1 MNESLYTNIAELLAT
16 LPNADDKQARRALM
30 LNAGLP
36 SALIDQIDAT
46 GATADFWPNFVEKLR
61 KFGTLPNGESAL
73 VAVLLEARKA
83 GGKEKQARCK
93 ELIAEVENAAGA
105 FPFAGETAAA
115 YQRYRA
121 YVQKQY
127 GTMKILTMS
136 RPMPMEG
143 FFTQVNLLS
152 KPAAFRRHPKEIE
165 QLRDVFV
172 GNTSFGE
179 KIEKGQDG
187 LQAVREHPR
196 LFILGKPGAGKTTF
210 LKYVA
215 LRAAAETL
223 DTDAPPVPMLIF
235 LRDLHRRNL
244 SLFDFIVQE
253 FEGCDFPDARAFVTA
268 QLKQGRALLLFDGLD
283 EVNVDQA
290 ERERVIREIKE
301 FSQKYTQSRIVV
313 TCRAAAEEYCFD
325 DFIYV
330 EMADFEP
337 EQVRSFVRHWFEKTP
352 NAETRLAG
360 TPEEHAARFFEE
372 FERNERLRDLAKS
385 PLLLT
390 LLCIGF
396 EEAQS
401 FPDRRSEIY
410 KEALDV
416 LLRQWDKSRGISRDP
431 RYQKLSPDRK
441 HQMFARIAAET
452 FERGEYLWPLQQIGE
467 RVEAFMRRLP
477 QSAASEDLRG
487 ADVVKTIEAQ
497 HGIFVER
504 AHDIYSFAHL
514 TFQEYYAARYL
525 VEHPAAFP
533 NLIANHIN
541 DYRWEEVF
549 LLTAEM
555 LADADDLF
563 ALWLDKLD
571 DMVRQSDRLTR
582 LLKLVETQ
590 APLLEFDEEMAS
602 EEIRAAYARYTP
614 LQRRVEM
621 MRVRTLT
628 AFIIVSA
635 ADAATYAADS
645 AASAATYAAD
655 SAAAATTSAAANAN
669 FAFSFDA
676 ADFAVVFAA
685 ADFDADGEIAVAV
698 AAFAAVAVARLLA
711 RAIRRSQRHGLT
723 ALAAE
728 LQAVKLPKNK
738 KNKKA
743 WKTFGQRI
751 LTIFRAHFPAAEY
764 ELTKEEAEQVTP
776 YLESTALLLRCLKNA
791 CVSNRAAIEDRL
803 LRAPVAKCQ

>member
-1 MNESLYTNIAELLAT
+1 MNESLYTKIVELLIT

-36 SALIDQIDAT
+36 DTLIDQVDAT
-46 GATADFWPNFVEKLR
+46 GATANFWPNFVEKLR
-61 KFGTLPNGESAL
+61 KFGMLTNGESAL
-73 VAVLLEARKA
+73 IAVLIEARNAVGAEKKA
-83 GGKEKQARCK
+83 EYKK
-93 ELIAEVENAAGA
+93 LIAEVENAAGT
-105 FPFAGETAAA
+105 FPFAGATAAA

-165 QLRDVFV
+165 QLQDVFV

-187 LQAVREHPR
+187 LQAVRKYSR

-223 DTDAPPVPMLIF
+223 DPNAPLVPMLIF
-235 LRDLHRRNL
+235 LRDLHRRNQ
-244 SLFDFIVQE
+244 SLFDFIVGE
-253 FEGCDFPDARAFVTA
+253 FEACDFPDARAFVTT

-283 EVNVDQA
+283 EVNVDLA
-290 ERERVIREIKE
+290 ERERVIREIND
-301 FSQKYTQSRIVV
+301 FSRKYGQSRIVV
-313 TCRAAAEEYCFD
+313 TCRAAAEEYAFD
-325 DFIYV
+325 GFTYV

-337 EQVRSFVRHWFEKTP
+337 EQVQAFVRHWFEKTP
-352 NAETRLAG
+352 NDATRLAG
-360 TPEEHAARFFEE
+360 TPEEHAARFFKE
-372 FERNERLRDLAKS
+372 FERNQRLRDLAKS

-416 LLRQWDKSRGISRDP
+416 LLRQWDKSRGICRDP
-431 RYQKLSPDRK
+431 RYQALSLDRK

-452 FERGEYLWPLQQIGE
+452 FERGEYLWPLDRIGE
-467 RVEAFMRRLP
+467 RVADYLRRLP
-477 QSAASEDLRG
+477 QTDPHEEIDG

-504 AHDIYSFAHL
+504 AHEIYSFAHL

-533 NLIANHIN
+533 NLIANHAHE
-541 DYRWEEVF
+541 DRWENRWQEVF

-555 LADADDLF
+555 LADADELF
-563 ALWLDKLD
+563 ALWLKSLDK
-571 DMVRQSDRLTR
+571 MARKSDRLMR

-590 APLLEFDEEMAS
+590 ALQIDENTPEDIYFIVADNSPLQ
-602 EEIRAAYARYTP
+602 IRALIMCLRIQTADEIEYASNSNFA
-614 LQRRVEM
+614 
-621 MRVRTLT
+621 
-628 AFIIVSA
+628 AFPDAKDV
-635 ADAATYAADS
+635 ADAAEIGSDGDFAIYSYIDTAY
-645 AASAATYAAD
+645 
-655 SAAAATTSAAANAN
+655 TTAMAANSDIYLIEAWLN
-669 FAFSFDA
+669 QAIQNSITQ
-676 ADFAVVFAA
+676 
-685 ADFDADGEIAVAV
+685 G
-698 AAFAAVAVARLLA
+698 LNTLA
-711 RAIRRSQRHGLT
+711 T
-723 ALAAE
+723 E
-728 LQAVKLPKNK
+728 LQAVSLPGNEYDRQ
-738 KNKKA
+738 A
-743 WKTFGQRI
+743 LLMARQCI

-803 LRAPVAKCQ
+803 LRAPKLQG

>member
-1 MNESLYTNIAELLAT
+1 MNESLYAKIANLLAT
-16 LPNADDKQARRALM
+16 LPNAHDEQARRALM

-36 SALIDQIDAT
+36 DHFIAQVDAT
-46 GATADFWPNFVEKLR
+46 GTTATFWPNFVEKLG
-61 KFGTLPNGESAL
+61 KYGNIANGESTL
-73 VAVLLEARKA
+73 IAVLLEARKA
-83 GGKEKQARCK
+83 VGADKKEEYKTLIS
-93 ELIAEVENAAGA
+93 ELENAAGQ
-105 FPFAGETAAA
+105 FPFAGATAEA
-115 YQRYRA
+115 YQRYRDDIK
-121 YVQKQY
+121 QQY
-127 GTMKILTMS
+127 GTMKILTMH

-165 QLRDVFV
+165 RLQEVFV
-172 GNTSFGE
+172 GKNSFGE
-179 KIEKGQDG
+179 AIEKGQDG
-187 LQAVREHPR
+187 LQAVREHSR

-215 LRAAAETL
+215 LRAAAGTL
-223 DTDAPPVPMLIF
+223 DPDAPLVPMLIF

-244 SLFDFIVQE
+244 SLFDFIVHE
-253 FEGCDFPDARAFVTA
+253 FERSDFPDARAFVTT
-268 QLKQGRALLLFDGLD
+268 QLKEGRALLLFDGLD

-290 ERERVIREIKE
+290 ERQRVIDEIKD
-301 FSQKYTQSRIVV
+301 FSQTYGQSRIVV
-313 TCRAAAEEYCFD
+313 TCRAAAEEYHFT

-337 EQVRSFVRHWFEKTP
+337 EQVEAFVRHWFDNTP

-360 TPEEHAARFFEE
+360 TPEEHAARFFKE
-372 FERNERLRDLAKS
+372 FERSKRLQDLAKS

-431 RYQKLSPDRK
+431 RYQALSQDRK

-452 FERGEYLWPLQQIGE
+452 FERGEYLWPLEQIGG
-467 RVEAFMRRLP
+467 RVADFLRRLP
-477 QSAASEDLRG
+477 NAYPHDETRG

-497 HGIFVER
+497 HGVFVER

-533 NLIANHIN
+533 NLIANHAHEE
-541 DYRWEEVF
+541 RWNEVF
-549 LLTAEM
+549 LLTTEM

-563 ALWLDKLD
+563 AVWLNALD
-571 DMVRQSDRLTR
+571 DMARKSDRLTR
-582 LLKLVETQ
+582 LLKLVEAQ
-590 APLLEFDEEMAS
+590 APNMQLDEEEAD
-602 EEIRAAYARYTP
+602 EKFRTAYASYMS
-614 LQRRVEM
+614 LQRRAM
-621 MRVRTLT
+621 TMCLRTMSATSISTFAIPTLVNAGD
-628 AFIIVSA
+628 AF
-635 ADAATYAADS
+635 
-645 AASAATYAAD
+645 
-655 SAAAATTSAAANAN
+655 AAAMTISYIDALAIATTSA
-669 FAFSFDA
+669 DA
-676 ADFAVVFAA
+676 AAA
-685 ADFDADGEIAVAV
+685 LAITVNVTIDAD
-698 AAFAAVAVARLLA
+698 AAKRLEK
-711 RAIRRSQRHGLT
+711 AIRCSQKQGLT

-728 LQAVKLPKNK
+728 LQTVKLPKNK
-738 KNKKA
+738 RNKKV
-743 WKTFGQRI
+743 WKTASQQL

-764 ELTKEEAEQVTP
+764 ELTQKEVLQVAP
-776 YLESTALLLRCLKNA
+776 YLQSTALLLRCLQNA

-803 LRAPVAKCQ
+803 LRASVASG